1 MIRPNEVTLLV
12 LNEIDKCLSKH
23 DYETIELSEVS
34 NYIFI
39 KAKKTYDGHLFEVDI
54 KYDDVT
60 RIVHISVYC
69 LTSVPKD
76 KRMLCLKLINFIAP
90 FEKEAKYLLCPNS
103 HIVSCLTFHNIL
115 NRRCSIGQLIESQAS
130 CSIENLSLTYDT
142 IKNDDVKICGIHPV
156 RFYNDFWKGTDYL

>member
-1 MIRPNEVTLLV
+1 MIRPNEITYLV
-12 LNEIDKCLSKH
+12 LDDIDKWLSK
-23 DYETIELSEVS
+23 YEYEEIELSENK
-34 NYIFI
+34 NYIFV
-39 KAKKTYDGHLFEVDI
+39 KAKKSYDGHLFDVDI
-54 KYDDVT
+54 EYNDVS
-60 RIVHISVYC
+60 RIVYISVYC
-69 LTSVPKD
+69 LTPVSKD

-90 FEKEAKYLLCPNS
+90 FEKEAKYLLCPNN
-103 HIVSCLTFHNIL
+103 HIISCLTYHSIL